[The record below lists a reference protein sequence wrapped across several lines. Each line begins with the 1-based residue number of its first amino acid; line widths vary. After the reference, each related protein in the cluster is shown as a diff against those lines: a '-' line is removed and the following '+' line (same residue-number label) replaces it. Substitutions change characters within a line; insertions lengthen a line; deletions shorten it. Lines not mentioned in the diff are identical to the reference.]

1 MIQLMCTSFN
11 FLIHE
16 SLATVKSD
24 KKKKKRKKK
33 TAIMLLS
40 LEEKY

>member
-24 KKKKKRKKK
+24 KKKKRKKK